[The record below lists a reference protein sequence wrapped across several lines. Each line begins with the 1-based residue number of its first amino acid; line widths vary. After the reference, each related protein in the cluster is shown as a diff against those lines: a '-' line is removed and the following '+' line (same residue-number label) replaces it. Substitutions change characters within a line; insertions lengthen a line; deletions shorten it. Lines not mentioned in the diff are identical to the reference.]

1 MDTNTPKGNVFI
13 QWLKSQRAAVDET
26 AMGIADIPGYGRGIV
41 ALRDLPKEHTLF
53 TIPRNLVLSMRT
65 SSLPQKFGQAAWKKF
80 GLHQGWIG
88 LILCMLWEEAQG
100 VSSKW
105 HGFFPILP
113 DGFDTPMFWDDAD
126 LEELKG
132 TAVVDKI
139 GKDDAENNFK
149 TKLLPAVESRPDLFP
164 PDTVATTY
172 TLERHHL
179 MGSRILS
186 RSFHVLRWK
195 AYGEQPDE
203 EAEIG
208 EADASSVLNVDV
220 AASESSVM
228 DIDASNDEVENTT
241 AEAADSAGH
250 EAENGKDDDDDD
262 DRYED
267 PADVAMVPMADMLNG
282 RFNTE
287 TARLFYDDEHVL
299 RMMTVHEIKAGEQ
312 IWNTYGDPPNSD
324 LLRRYGFIDVTK
336 LESPL
341 SGAGNPADIVEIPAN
356 LVVEAATKHTTS
368 KTQDRV
374 DWWLEEAED
383 DVFVVGTDC
392 ELPPEMVSLARLLLQ
407 PKAEWEKTKA
417 KGKVPK
423 PTMDTTIAAI
433 AMDVL
438 QSRLK
443 EYPTSV
449 EEDERLLADESQLGF
464 NRKMAVTVRLGEK
477 RILAGTLRE
486 LQIKFSKEAS
496 KRKRGT
502 DGAAGKGKKA
512 RQ

>member
-1 MDTNTPKGNVFI
+1 MDTNTPEGNAFI
-13 QWLKSQRAAVDET
+13 QWFKSKGATVDET

-41 ALRDLPKEHTLF
+41 AMRDLPKDHTLF
-53 TIPRNLVLSMRT
+53 TIPRDLVLSMRT
-65 SSLPQKFGQAAWKKF
+65 STLPQKFGQASWKKF
-80 GLHQGWIG
+80 GLHEGWTG

-100 VSSKW
+100 AASKW
-105 HGFFPILP
+105 NGFFPILP
-113 DGFDTPMFWDDAD
+113 TSFDTPMFWDAAD
-126 LEELKG
+126 VEELQG

-139 GKDDAENNFK
+139 GRDDAEKDFAA
-149 TKLLPAVESRPDLFP
+149 KLVPAIESRPDLFP
-164 PDTVATTY
+164 PESRATTY
-172 TLERHHL
+172 TLARYHL

-195 AYGEQPDE
+195 ADGEEADE
-203 EAEIG
+203 EAEVDEDDAG
-208 EADASSVLNVDV
+208 AALDGGAAPADGSA
-220 AASESSVM
+220 M
-228 DIDASNDEVENTT
+228 DIDTPHGTDATADADEGP
-241 AEAADSAGH
+241 AD
-250 EAENGKDDDDDD
+250 DDDDDD

-299 RMMTVHEIKAGEQ
+299 RMATVQEIKAGEQ

-324 LLRRYGFIDVTK
+324 LLRRYGFVDVTT
-336 LESPL
+336 LAQPL

-356 LVVEAATKHTTS
+356 LVVEAAAKHTTAD
-368 KTQDRV
+368 TQDRV

-407 PKAEWEKTKA
+407 PKADWEKTRA

-423 PTMDTTIAAI
+423 PTMDATIAAI
-433 AMDVL
+433 AVDVL
-438 QSRLK
+438 QRRLQ
-443 EYPTSV
+443 EYPTSI
-449 EEDERLLADESQLGF
+449 EEDEKLLADAAQLSL

-477 RILAGTLRE
+477 RILAGALRE
-486 LQIKFSKEAS
+486 LQGAYGKEAS
-496 KRKRGT
+496 KRKRGA
-502 DGAAGKGKKA
+502 DGSAGKGKKA
-512 RQ
+512 KR

>member
-1 MDTNTPKGNVFI
+1 MNTNTPEGNAFI
-13 QWLKSQRAAVDET
+13 QWFKAQGATVDES

-41 ALRDLPKEHTLF
+41 ALRDLPEGHTLF
-53 TIPRNLVLSMRT
+53 TIPRDLVLSMRT
-65 SSLPQKFGQAAWKKF
+65 SSLPQKFGLDAWKKF
-80 GLHQGWIG
+80 GLHQGWSG
-88 LILCMLWEEAQG
+88 LILCMMWEDAQG
-100 VSSKW
+100 DASKW

-113 DGFDTPMFWDDAD
+113 NSFDTPMFWNETD
-126 LEELKG
+126 LDELKG

-139 GKDDAENNFK
+139 GKDDAEKDFK
-149 TKLLPAVESRPDLFP
+149 NKLLPAVESRPDLFP
-164 PDTVATTY
+164 PEAIPTTY
-172 TLERHHL
+172 TLERYHL

-195 AYGEQPDE
+195 PDGEEPDE
-203 EAEIG
+203 EAEVD
-208 EADASSVLNVDV
+208 EADAGSALDVD
-220 AASESSVM
+220 AAPSDGSAM
-228 DIDASNDEVENTT
+228 EVDTPNG
-241 AEAADSAGH
+241 EAAPAQATEDAG
-250 EAENGKDDDDDD
+250 EEPADDEDEDE

-267 PADVAMVPMADMLNG
+267 PFDVAMVPMADMLNG

-287 TARLFYDDEHVL
+287 TARLFYDDERVL
-299 RMMTVHEIKAGEQ
+299 RMMTVQEIKAGEQ

-324 LLRRYGFIDVTK
+324 LLRRYGFVDVTE
-336 LESPL
+336 LEPPL

-356 LVVEAATKHTTS
+356 LVVEAAAKHTTA

-407 PKAEWEKTKA
+407 SKADWEKTKS

-423 PTMDTTIAAI
+423 PNMDGTIAAI

-438 QSRLK
+438 QRRLQ
-443 EYPTSV
+443 EYPTSI
-449 EEDERLLADESQLGF
+449 EEDEKLLADEAQLSL

-477 RILAGTLRE
+477 RILAGTLKE
-486 LQIKFSKEAS
+486 LQSKFGKEAN
-496 KRKRGT
+496 KRKRGA
-502 DGAAGKGKKA
+502 DGAASKGKKA
-512 RQ
+512 RR